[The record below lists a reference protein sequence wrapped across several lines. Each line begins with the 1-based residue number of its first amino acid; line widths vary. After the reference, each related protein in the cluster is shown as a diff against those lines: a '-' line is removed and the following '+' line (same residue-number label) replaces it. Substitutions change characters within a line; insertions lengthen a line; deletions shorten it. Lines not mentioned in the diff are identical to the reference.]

1 MIYKIKLTH
10 SNILYFLGNH
20 LLYDTGT
27 SGLMAASLM
36 NAIGASTTGHLI
48 HMHPGNDCQKN
59 AFLAMQFPKEQAN
72 RCINVNIYSVLRCY
86 YQNKN
91 SYSENSVGT
100 LNTSNSDSNDSCSKE
115 IDSFSKSESSTIAK
129 INTDDCREDFE
140 PSEKKIKLDESI
152 QKKPWQLDNE
162 RACKLMEKKI
172 DSVII
177 TSKEHPVTIATELLS
192 FLNNNRNL
200 VVFNLLREPLQDL
213 YFYLKSRTD
222 IVNIRLMSSFVRNYQ
237 VLPGRTHPEVN
248 MTNGGYI
255 LAATK
260 VNS

>member
-1 MIYKIKLTH
+1 MVASIMNFI
-10 SNILYFLGNH
+10 
-20 LLYDTGT
+20 GT
-27 SGLMAASLM
+27 
-36 NAIGASTTGHLI
+36 NTTGHLI
-48 HMHPGNDCQKN
+48 HMHPGNECQKT
-59 AFLAMQFPKEQAN
+59 ALLAMQFPKEQAN

-86 YQNKN
+86 YQNKETYSKN
-91 SYSENSVGT
+91 SDAIV
-100 LNTSNSDSNDSCSKE
+100 NTPNSDSNECTSKL
-115 IDSFSKSESSTIAK
+115 IDDTSKADQSAENS
-129 INTDDCREDFE
+129 EDFDAE
-140 PSEKKIKLDESI
+140 PFKKKIKLDDPI
-152 QKKPWQLDNE
+152 HKKSWQLDNE
-162 RACKLMEKKI
+162 KACKLLEKNV

-177 TSKEHPVTIATELLS
+177 TSKEHPVTIVTELLS

-222 IVNIRLMSSFVRNYQ
+222 IVNIRLMNSFVRNYQ

-260 VNS
+260 VNC